1 MNINSIS
8 QALESIS
15 KKGFVPAL
23 RKGPTGV
30 GYTLEE
36 LTGIRENNIIIP
48 DFGAIELK
56 SMREDSNTLI
66 TLLTFNRGVWQLPQ
80 EEIILKYGYWD
91 TKKER
96 QALYN
101 SVVNKPNTQNLFCEL
116 DDDNL
121 YLKHI
126 DGNILGIWK
135 IEHIRNRLIDKIQT
149 LLLIKAKSKFIE
161 KKEYFW
167 YFEGSLLTGCNNRKF
182 FELIKAGK
190 IILDLRMHIKDTG
203 KARNHGTGF
212 RIFEKY
218 LEELYLIRDKIL

>member
-161 KKEYFW
+161 KREHFW
-167 YFEGSLLTGCNNRKF
+167 YFEGSILTGCNNQIF
-182 FELIKAGK
+182 FELIEKGK
-190 IILDLRMHIKDTG
+190 VILDIRMHLKDTG
-203 KARNHGTGF
+203 TVRSHGTGF
-212 RIFEKY
+212 RMFERY
-218 LEELYLIRDKIL
+218 LEELYLNKDKIL